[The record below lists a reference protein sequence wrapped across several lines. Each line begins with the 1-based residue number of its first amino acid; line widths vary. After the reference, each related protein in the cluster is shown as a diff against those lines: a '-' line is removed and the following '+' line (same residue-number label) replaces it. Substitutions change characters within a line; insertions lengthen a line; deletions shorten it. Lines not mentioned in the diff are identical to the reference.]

1 MQFKNIQTACF
12 LFTSFVTAYV
22 EPEDIGLVTV
32 DEDGA
37 VIVGAYVQETYSQT
51 FSLLSEDSLVGSITS
66 TVSDYSTVTAG
77 PSAIVTNPDADEEYG
92 QHKDD
97 EVTTVGEDGAVI
109 PGTPIQKNY
118 GQFDYLLSKAQ
129 TAFKTHT
136 VSNYSTVT
144 KAPSAV
150 VTKSDAD
157 EKHSHTGDDG
167 ATTVGEDGSVIP
179 GTPVQKT
186 HSQTF
191 SLLSEDSLVGSI
203 TSTVSDYSTVT
214 AGPSAIVTNPDA
226 DEEITA
232 NSTTY

>member
-1 MQFKNIQTACF
+1 MR
-12 LFTSFVTAYV
+12 LLL
-22 EPEDIGLVTV
+22 LVKM
-32 DEDGA
+32 
-37 VIVGAYVQETYSQT
+37 VQ
-51 FSLLSEDSLVGSITS
+51 L
-66 TVSDYSTVTAG
+66 
-77 PSAIVTNPDADEEYG
+77 
-92 QHKDD
+92 
-97 EVTTVGEDGAVI
+97 
-109 PGTPIQKNY
+109 
-118 GQFDYLLSKAQ
+118 YL
-129 TAFKTHT
+129 
-136 VSNYSTVT
+136 
-144 KAPSAV
+144 APSAV

-226 DEEITA
+226 DEEYGQHKDDEVTTVGEDGAVIPGTPIQKNYGQFDYLLSKAQTA
-232 NSTTY
+232 AKTYTVSGASARTRASTSRIISAVVKRNVDEDGDFYPVQKDHSQDEGFRRQAASVKSSSSSNAASGLQISLGLGALSAVVLSLL